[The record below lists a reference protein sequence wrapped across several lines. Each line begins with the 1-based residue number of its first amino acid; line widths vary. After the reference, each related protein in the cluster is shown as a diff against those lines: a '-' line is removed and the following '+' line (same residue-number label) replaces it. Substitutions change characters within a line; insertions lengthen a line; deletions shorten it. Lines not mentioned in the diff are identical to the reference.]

1 MKQGYTFYPK
11 DWNTS
16 EAVFE
21 LTLEERGFY
30 RELIDLA
37 FMSDNKIEIKLSVWA
52 RKYASDINTLENILS
67 RLEALKLVLKD
78 VSNNTL
84 FIPSCEN
91 RLKMIRGGRNGGL
104 KSRKDKPI
112 DKPISKG
119 IDKGI
124 DKPIVKQ
131 NKSKIKE
138 KEIYRKFK
146 HLSITR
152 EECNKLYEL
161 GYSKKII
168 DDTLDAIENYSK
180 NKNYTSLYL
189 TARQWLKRDNPKVEV
204 KDSGRSLIDIMK
216 S

>member
-37 FMSDNKIEIKLSVWA
+37 FMSDNKVEIKLSVWA

-104 KSRKDKPI
+104 KSRKDKPT

-119 IDKGI
+119 IDKPSGN
-124 DKPIVKQ
+124 Q

-161 GYSKKII
+161 GYAKKTI

-189 TARQWLKRDNPKVEV
+189 TARLWLKRDNPKIEV

-216 S
+216 G